1 MNFPVE
7 LDVFRGPLDLLLY
20 LVRKH
25 EVDITE
31 IPIAQIAEQFIEHL
45 DVLEAINIDAVGEFL
60 DMASLL
66 LETKSRLVLPRVEEE
81 AEQWTDPREG
91 LVEQLLSYKRYKDA
105 AGLLE
110 ARSLEWQQQRS
121 RLAND
126 LPARRVDASEQ
137 PIREVELWDLVS
149 ALGRIMR
156 EKSVVRPASVVY
168 DETPIHVYMGKV
180 QQRLNTQEKAAFSD
194 LFDAGVHKSAM
205 IGIFLAILE
214 LIKRRRVHVEQ
225 SSEIGEIWVS
235 HGEQFDAPLDLNDLD
250 EYEG

>member
-156 EKSVVRPASVVY
+156 EKAIVRPASVVY
-168 DETPIHVYMGKV
+168 GETPIHVYMGKV
-180 QQRLNTQEKAAFSD
+180 QQRLTTQEKPPSPICSTPACIS
-194 LFDAGVHKSAM
+194 
-205 IGIFLAILE
+205 
-214 LIKRRRVHVEQ
+214 R
-225 SSEIGEIWVS
+225 
-235 HGEQFDAPLDLNDLD
+235 P
-250 EYEG
+250 